1 MRILVAT
8 AVAMALL
15 TAPSYSQGM
24 PGSQGMSSPDGT
36 SGSQGSSR
44 GKGRHGSSEKK
55 AEAPTPKVDE
65 GAYRSAIGRLPDQEY
80 DPWRDLR

>member
-1 MRILVAT
+1 
-8 AVAMALL
+8 MALL

-36 SGSQGSSR
+36 LQGTSR

-55 AEAPTPKVDE
+55 AEAQTPKVDE
-65 GAYRSAIGRLPDQEY
+65 GAYRSAIGRLPDQKY